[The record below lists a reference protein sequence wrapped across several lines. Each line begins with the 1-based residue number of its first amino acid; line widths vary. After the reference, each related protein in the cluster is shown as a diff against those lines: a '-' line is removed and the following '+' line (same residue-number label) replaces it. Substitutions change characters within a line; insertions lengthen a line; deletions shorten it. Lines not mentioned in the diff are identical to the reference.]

1 MDSYINHRMNAG
13 LPSLLVRLFV
23 SSVTSDLDCF
33 EIQGVTY
40 DTAGVQYNFNLYCI
54 DANNIKLQTGVNGLI
69 AVDDTGTAFAIAAQ
83 NWNYNIGV
91 WYIG

>member
-1 MDSYINHRMNAG
+1 MDSYINHRMNAA
-13 LPSLLVRLFV
+13 LPSLLVRFFV

-33 EIQGVTY
+33 EIQGLAY
-40 DTAGVQYNFNLYCI
+40 DTVGVQYNFTLYCI
-54 DANNIKLQTGVNGLI
+54 DANNIKLQTGSNGLV
-69 AVDDTGTAFAIAAQ
+69 AVNDTGIAFGVDAQ